1 MHAYLELNFH
11 NTFAFSVIAD
21 EFPLA
26 LPKTLAVV
34 TEPTLIARIL
44 AYLPPPPAQAQAQDG
59 HKEEGAE
66 NSASH
71 GVIKAPTRVFGQSR
85 ERHLRIANDSLRA
98 LRGFPMASP
107 HHARITPR
115 QGPLGACGY
124 SYGESLG
131 EFQVW

>member
-44 AYLPPPPAQAQAQDG
+44 AYLPPPPAQAQDG

-71 GVIKAPTRVFGQSR
+71 GVI
-85 ERHLRIANDSLRA
+85 
-98 LRGFPMASP
+98 MW
-107 HHARITPR
+107 
-115 QGPLGACGY
+115 GY
-124 SYGESLG
+124 SPQRQFCPLPYRQFSI
-131 EFQVW
+131 QRTAQT

>member
-44 AYLPPPPAQAQAQDG
+44 AYLPPPPAQAQDG

-71 GVIKAPTRVFGQSR
+71 GVIKAP
-85 ERHLRIANDSLRA
+85 
-98 LRGFPMASP
+98 
-107 HHARITPR
+107 
-115 QGPLGACGY
+115 
-124 SYGESLG
+124 
-131 EFQVW
+131 